1 MAIIYDPRTVVNLYE
16 RHKIHI
22 DPNRPP
28 MTKSE
33 VVELSQMIGGIKRST
48 RTIKNATI
56 IISKYEDRSD
66 KKSDSGTMINAG
78 IERLGDATFILE
90 QAIDILE
97 SAREFAK
104 EGK

>member
-1 MAIIYDPRTVVNLYE
+1 MEDPRTVVNLFE

-33 VVELSQMIGGIKRST
+33 CVTLSQMIGGLKRSA
-48 RTIKNATI
+48 RTIGNAQAVL
-56 IISKYEDRSD
+56 KKFEDRSD
-66 KKSDSGTMINAG
+66 KPSDSGLFINACLKDLAQVRYFMDRT
-78 IERLGDATFILE
+78 IEILGDAL
-90 QAIDILE
+90 
-97 SAREFAK
+97 RHAK

>member
-1 MAIIYDPRTVVNLYE
+1 MEDPRTVVNLFE

-33 VVELSQMIGGIKRST
+33 CVALSQAIGSLKRSAK
-48 RTIKNATI
+48 TICYAQSTI
-56 IISKYEDRSD
+56 GKFEDRSD
-66 KKSDSGTMINAG
+66 KPSASGMFVNAG
-78 IERLGDATFILE
+78 LKDLAQVRYFMDQALEVLGDAL
-90 QAIDILE
+90 
-97 SAREFAK
+97 RHAK